1 MVIFFFL
8 VCKKSVPKHTN
19 QQINHWLPRTTLSI
33 MTFAPVL
40 YDISPRACLGGM
52 IYAVLWSGSILV
64 GLFVATQGVVVFKGV
79 LSNDYLWNGVGKWW
93 WQGWMLKHTDHIDL
107 QKVIFLKFTTIHNI
121 YDYIYIWPFYVLKP
135 SSFLYTQTFHV
146 WIPWPHDASDLTFDL
161 KLESWDLWLEI
172 SGILGN
178 LEKRHPI
185 EIPKPLEIGCSF
197 QVPGH
202 IVEVGY
208 PHIELWIEIT
218 RYFNSSIDIKSLF
231 TYTLIQRHVAPF
243 WWVEVS

>member
-1 MVIFFFL
+1 MTIYGMEWGNDDDRDECWSIPIIL
-8 VCKKSVPKHTN
+8 ICKKSFFWN
-19 QQINHWLPRTTLSI
+19 SLQYII
-33 MTFAPVL
+33 
-40 YDISPRACLGGM
+40 YM
-52 IYAVLWSGSILV
+52 I
-64 GLFVATQGVVVFKGV
+64 
-79 LSNDYLWNGVGKWW
+79 
-93 WQGWMLKHTDHIDL
+93 
-107 QKVIFLKFTTIHNI
+107 
-121 YDYIYIWPFYVLKP
+121 IYIWPFYVLKP